1 MQLNLPRKVKVVE
14 VGPRD
19 GLQNESRT
27 VSTGDKIRLIER
39 LADAGLPHVEMTSFV
54 NPKWI
59 PPLADAFEV
68 ATGVRR
74 KPGVEYSALVPNLKG
89 YERAREAGIEVCVL
103 FLSASETHSKK
114 NINKTV
120 AEALDTYREVAEA
133 ALRDGKTL
141 RAYISTVFGC
151 PYEGDVPVEKTI
163 SIARSLLD
171 MGVAEISLGDTT
183 GMGTPGQVARYLEA
197 LFAELP
203 AERFACHFHDTR
215 GTALVNALVALQSG
229 VTTLDSSVGGLGG
242 CPYAPGATGNL
253 ATDDLL
259 YMLDNLGIETGVDR
273 EQVLEITRWI
283 CQDVLGV
290 DIPSRYAKAELASR
304 GRAAAREASAASAG
318 ASG

>member
-1 MQLNLPRKVKVVE
+1 MKLDLPGRVKIVE

-19 GLQNESRT
+19 GLQNEAKT
-27 VSTGDKIRLIER
+27 IATADKIRLIER

-59 PPLADAFEV
+59 PQLADALEV
-68 ATGVRR
+68 ATGVTH

-89 YERAREAGIEVCVL
+89 YERAKAAGIDVCVL

-114 NINKTV
+114 NINKSV
-120 AEALDTYREVAEA
+120 AEAIELYREVARA
-133 ALRDGKTL
+133 AKADGMKL

-151 PYEGDVPVEKTI
+151 PYEGDVPIEKTI
-163 SIARSLLD
+163 PIAHALLD
-171 MGVAEISLGDTT
+171 MGVDEVSLGDTT
-183 GMGTPGQVARYLEA
+183 GMGTPGQVAAYLEA
-197 LFAELP
+197 LFAQIP
-203 AERFACHFHDTR
+203 SDRFACHFHDTR

-229 VTTLDSSVGGLGG
+229 VTTLDSSIGGLGG

-259 YMLDNLGIETGVDR
+259 YMLDNLGVETGVDR
-273 EQVLEITRWI
+273 EKILDITRWI
-283 CQDVLGV
+283 CQDVLGM

-304 GRAAAREASAASAG
+304 GRLAAKQAMQKAAG
-318 ASG
+318 A

>member
-1 MQLNLPRKVKVVE
+1 MRLNLPERVKVVE

-19 GLQNESRT
+19 GLQNEAK
-27 VSTGDKIRLIER
+27 VVPAADKIRLIER
-39 LADAGLPHVEMTSFV
+39 LAEAGLPHVEMTSFV

-74 KPGVEYSALVPNLKG
+74 KAGVAYSALVPNLKG
-89 YERAREAGIEVCVL
+89 YERAKEAAIDVCVL
-103 FLSASETHSKK
+103 FLSASEAHSKK
-114 NINKTV
+114 NINKSV
-120 AEALDTYREVAEA
+120 SEAIDIYREVAKVA
-133 ALRDGKTL
+133 KADGKVL

-151 PYEGDVPVEKTI
+151 PYEGDVPIEKTI
-163 SIARSLLD
+163 PIARELLA
-171 MGVAEISLGDTT
+171 MGVDEISLGDTT

-203 AERFACHFHDTR
+203 VQRFACHFHDTR
-215 GTALVNALVALQSG
+215 GTALVNALVALESG
-229 VTTLDSSVGGLGG
+229 VTVLDSSIGGLGG

-273 EQVLEITRWI
+273 EKVLDTTRWI
-283 CQDVLGV
+283 CHDVLGT

-304 GRAAAREASAASAG
+304 AKQALKQIASA
-318 ASG
+318 